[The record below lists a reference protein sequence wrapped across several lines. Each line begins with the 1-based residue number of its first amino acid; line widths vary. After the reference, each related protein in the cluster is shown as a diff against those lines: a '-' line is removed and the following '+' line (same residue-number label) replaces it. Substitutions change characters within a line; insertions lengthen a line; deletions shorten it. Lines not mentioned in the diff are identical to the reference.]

1 MSYATT
7 DLCDVHEGKVQVQV
21 PVLPGLRDLGGR
33 IAFHGVVST
42 IAAFEDNSRVRE
54 AVAEPGTGRV
64 LIVDAGG
71 SLRRAML
78 GDLLAARAVENGW
91 EGIVILGAI
100 RDSAAIAQLDLGVK
114 ALGVCPRKTE
124 KLGAGQRDVALELG
138 GIVVTPGQFV
148 YADADGIVF
157 CESALTAPG

>member
-1 MSYATT
+1 MRYATT
-7 DLCDVHEGKVQVQV
+7 DLCDAHGDKVRV

-33 IAFHGVVST
+33 IVFHGVVST

-54 AVAEPGTGRV
+54 AVAEPGAGRV
-64 LIVDAGG
+64 LVVDAGG

-78 GDLLAARAVENGW
+78 GDLLAAKAVENGW
-91 EGIVILGAI
+91 EGIVVLGAI

-124 KLGAGQRDVALELG
+124 KLGAGQRDVPLELG
-138 GIVVTPGQFV
+138 GVEVVPGQFL

-157 CESALTAPG
+157 SDAELTAPE